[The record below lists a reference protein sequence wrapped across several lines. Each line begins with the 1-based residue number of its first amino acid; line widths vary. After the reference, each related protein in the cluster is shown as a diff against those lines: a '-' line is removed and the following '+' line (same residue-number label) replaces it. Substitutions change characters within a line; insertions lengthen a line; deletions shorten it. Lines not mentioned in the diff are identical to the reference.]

1 MINLDEHKIYIDSH
15 KMDMVPLSIA
25 VQAIQETAEKAQIK
39 QLDEAIEKLSAELSS
54 INPDYSLLDDKDS
67 TRES

>member
-1 MINLDEHKIYIDSH
+1 MINLDEHKIYIDAH

-25 VQAIQETAEKAQIK
+25 EQAVEEMKEAAQIK
-39 QLDEAIEKLSAELSS
+39 QLDAAIKTLSEELTSLK
-54 INPDYSLLDDKDS
+54 PDLSLLDDKNS

>member
-1 MINLDEHKIYIDSH
+1 MINLDDHKIYIDIH

-25 VQAIQETAEKAQIK
+25 KQAVEDMKEAAQIK
-39 QLDEAIEKLSAELSS
+39 QLDAAIKTLSEELTSLK
-54 INPDYSLLDDKDS
+54 PDLSLLDDKNS